1 MKKVTF
7 LGALFV
13 LILALVVGC
22 SSSASKV
29 GEESQNQG
37 SALAALPGAPLNPS
51 VTPSILPGGT
61 EEVGNGE
68 VGDATPLAYDVFMK
82 IDGIPGESTE
92 GGHEGWIEL
101 ESYSYEVAGPIP
113 SDGLHGGR
121 PDFGDLVIMKQLDKS
136 SPKLYEACCNGQHI
150 AEVILEVC
158 ESSGANSVFMR
169 YVLKDVICKHIDSS
183 SPRIFK
189 EWGSASP
196 QIFAGAP
203 GGAIVEPESRPVE
216 SVSLNFG
223 KIRWEYVTSEGQ
235 TVTTGWDTV
244 ENKQL

>member
-1 MKKVTF
+1 MRNVGF
-7 LGALFV
+7 LGALVF

-29 GEESQNQG
+29 GDASQNQG
-37 SALAALPGAPLNPS
+37 SALAALPGVSPHPS
-51 VTPSILPGGT
+51 GTPPIPPGET
-61 EEVGNGE
+61 EEAGSE
-68 VGDATPLAYDVFMK
+68 VGSATPLAYDVFMK
-82 IDGIPGESTE
+82 IDGIPGESTKE
-92 GGHEGWIEL
+92 GHEGWIEL
-101 ESYSYEVAGPIP
+101 ESYSYEVSAPIP
-113 SDGLHGGR
+113 SDSLHGGR

-136 SPKLYEACCNGQHI
+136 SPKLYEACCNGKHI

-158 ESSGANSVFMR
+158 ESGGTKSVFMR
-169 YVLKDVICKHIDSS
+169 YVLRDVICKHIDSS

-196 QIFAGAP
+196 QIFAVAP

-223 KIRWEYVTSEGQ
+223 KIRWEYVISEGQ

-244 ENKQL
+244 ENKKL